1 MTNLIERVVNYPTVP
16 AQIPMNSTISNFTQ
30 EM

>member
-1 MTNLIERVVNYPTVP
+1 MTNLIERVVNYPIVP
-16 AQIPMNSTISNFTQ
+16 PQIPMNSTISNFTQ